1 MHFLKFLGHSHCDSN
16 NYKLV
21 YDADADF
28 DLELLNGGTNPDI
41 KWVSDFG
48 DFSFGMDS
56 SVSGRPVCMSPEYFG
71 PPSGPEYMGPSFE
84 STTGYME
91 SSAGPQG
98 FRQSPLSPRRAGG
111 EVSGFRGRAKKTLAG
126 PELQYMGRYYSNMMI
141 PNNPRML
148 MENNSNNNIAE
159 LLPRKMDLRFPQ
171 TTVDDNFSMTNGN
184 IAMVGVKS

>member
-1 MHFLKFLGHSHCDSN
+1 MHFLKFLGHSHCDNN

-41 KWVSDFG
+41 KWGSDFG

-56 SVSGRPVCMSPEYFG
+56 SVSGRPVYMSPEYFG

-84 STTGYME
+84 PTTGYME
-91 SSAGPQG
+91 SSAEPKG

-111 EVSGFRGRAKKTLAG
+111 EVSGFRGRAKKSLAG
-126 PELQYMGRYYSNMMI
+126 LGLQYMGPYYSNMMI
-141 PNNPRML
+141 PNDPRML
-148 MENNSNNNIAE
+148 MENDNNNIAE
-159 LLPRKMDLRFPQ
+159 LLPRKMDIRFPQ
-171 TTVDDNFSMTNGN
+171 TTVDDNFSMINGN
-184 IAMVGVKS
+184 LAMVGVKS